1 MAQRSFREIVIMVL
15 AVLVGLGIL
24 LLISNRL
31 ILAMASPILSGN
43 GGSTFVV
50 SGISVKLLA
59 MLIVAVVAFV
69 IVLAV
74 LVWRR

>member
-1 MAQRSFREIVIMVL
+1 MAQRNFREIVIMVL

-24 LLISNRL
+24 LLISSRL
-31 ILAMASPILSGN
+31 ILAMARPILPGN
-43 GGSTFVV
+43 GGVTFAV

-59 MLIVAVVAFV
+59 MLIVAVVAFA